1 MSGHSHRCRV
11 MMMNMMMLMLVVVNG
26 FVVVTDNPAPWWLGR
41 SPPSYSSLS
50 MTASSSAPPR
60 VPFPPLSDHLVS
72 GGNSKNKAGTST
84 GRSSLGVPQRRV
96 FETWTWQ
103 NDRRSYRINYRVEG
117 KRSASSVSS
126 SAKRDERPI
135 LLVHGFGANLLHFRH
150 QYDDLVAAGYT
161 VYGLDLL
168 GFGASEK
175 PSQKNASFSIELF
188 ARQMMDFMHAMD
200 PSAPWIVAGNSM
212 GGLCN
217 LVVAAAASS
226 PSSSLPISKNKVDI
240 GAVVLFNCAG
250 GMTGFRYQDLPIWAH
265 PIMGHVQYFVM
276 GKWHGRFMFN
286 TIAQRAVI
294 AAALTQTGIY
304 KNITRVDNELLDLL
318 LAPAADEGA
327 AQVFLSVFAGPPGPT
342 REAVLPNVR
351 VPVLAF
357 WGADDPFTPLDDAV
371 KALPRWHGTKDFT
384 LHVLPNT
391 GHCLHDERPEVVNP
405 AMIQFLKDRG
415 L

>member
-1 MSGHSHRCRV
+1 
-11 MMMNMMMLMLVVVNG
+11 MMMLAVVNG
-26 FVVVTDNPAPWWLGR
+26 FVVVTNNPAPWLLAR
-41 SPPSYSSLS
+41 MPSSSASSLS
-50 MTASSSAPPR
+50 MTASR

-72 GGNSKNKAGTST
+72 GGGNTKKAGKST
-84 GRSSLGVPQRRV
+84 GSGSSLGGVPQRRV

-117 KRSASSVSS
+117 KRSAAS
-126 SAKRDERPI
+126 SAEERDERPI

-175 PSQKNASFSIELF
+175 PAKAAASYSLELF

-200 PSAPWIVAGNSM
+200 PSTPWIVAGNSM
-212 GGLCN
+212 GGLCS
-217 LVVAAAASS
+217 LVAAAASSS
-226 PSSSLPISKNKVDI
+226 PSSSLPSSKNKVDI
-240 GAVVLFNCAG
+240 AAVVLFNCAG
-250 GMTGFRYQDLPIWAH
+250 GMTGFRYADLPIWAH

-276 GKWHGRFMFN
+276 GAWHGRFLFD

-294 AAALTQTGIY
+294 AAALSQTGIY
-304 KNITRVDNELLDLL
+304 KNITRVDDELLDLL

-384 LHVLPNT
+384 LHVLSNT

-405 AMIQFLKDRG
+405 AMIQFLKDRA